1 MKYAILTILD
11 QTIGYRTES
20 GSYTTKHPEAKLWD
34 DLQDASGVA
43 SRDTAMAALEIRKK
57 GEFFVED
64 TDESLVC
71 SVTRSRIV
79 HRPGP
84 ACAARGSPP

>member
-71 SVTRSRIV
+71 SVTSIVEAVPDEAEFRSREDTW
-79 HRPGP
+79 
-84 ACAARGSPP
+84 